1 MTVSQIVGSF
11 SKRIGAS
18 TRSAHYR
25 GKVDG
30 RDIDREA
37 ALSDSSGAEGF
48 KAAKYQDGSIA
59 IDVFTR

>member
-18 TRSAHYR
+18 TRPAHYR
-25 GKVDG
+25 IKVDG
-30 RDIDREA
+30 RDVSREA
-37 ALSDSSGAEGF
+37 ALRDVREVESF
-48 KAAKYQDGSIA
+48 AAVPYKDGSVA

>member
-1 MTVSQIVGSF
+1 MTVSQIVGGF

-25 GKVDG
+25 VKVDG

-37 ALSDSSGAEGF
+37 ALRDNREAESF
-48 KAAKYQDGSIA
+48 MAVPYKDGSIA